1 MKWKRK
7 RLCVM
12 LLLAILVMTQLP
24 AVAMAEMGITAPT
37 EGIVKPS
44 GTVDNNGNVKAVI
57 TDQDIQDAIEIA
69 AAQSKK
75 DGKEANG
82 ITVSTDLNKLPLTLS
97 RSAYKKLVDA
107 AVNYMSIKTP
117 QISLSLDLET
127 LKTIYNASGG
137 DVTIDAVVVDQ
148 SKLTQAAKTV
158 LGNYPA
164 YDLTVISSG
173 KTISSFGGYVTV
185 TLPYT
190 LQADEEGGNLQM
202 VWVDDEGNV
211 QYITDS
217 SYDADSSTMIGR
229 TNHFTVFGITRKPT
243 VFNDIAG
250 HWAKDDILF
259 AASRGLLN
267 GTGEKVFSPN
277 TGMTRGM
284 FATALYR
291 LAGSPQTAGEGS
303 VFTDVS
309 ADAYYAGAVK
319 WASSKGI
326 VNGTTA
332 TTFAPDQDVTRQ
344 EMAAIMVN
352 YAKIMGYTLPRTRE
366 AVTFTDNASIVSWA
380 ADAVKAMQMAG
391 VLMGKDGNCFDP
403 TGTATRAEVSAV
415 LHRYVELVIDPQT
428 AQSWDRNDSSKWM
441 YYVGGKPTVGIK
453 TIDGTTYHFDD
464 RGQLT
469 KIDPVAPES
478 KQYTNFVVSKNDTL
492 WGIAASHGC
501 TVAEIVYL
509 NNITDP
515 NLTLEGQTLKLPQK
529 SDSSHSSSSGSG
541 GGYTPTH
548 PTPSVNSVTVTPETV
563 TAAVGMAITGQQLT
577 ANVSVTGSASQDVVW
592 SVHDAGTTGTGK
604 VTVDADGKLNVAAD
618 AAIGTAVI
626 RATST
631 YDSTKYGICTVSVS
645 ATPTTPSV
653 NSVTVT
659 PGTVDATVGTAIIG
673 QQLTANVSVTG
684 GASQD
689 VVWSVHDAGTTGTG
703 KVTVDADGKLN
714 VAADAAIGTAVIRA
728 TSTYDSTKY
737 GICPVSVA
745 PIAPSGVTLDT
756 AAVTLSVDGSQS
768 LPETWQLTATV
779 SPSDATDKSVT
790 WSSDAPD
797 VANVDDTG
805 LVTAHSAGTAT
816 ITVTTADG
824 SQTDTCTVRV
834 GSLAASNAEAAKIT
848 GFAVGNNDSSHLCF
862 NAGGYDTLTS
872 GAGIALVEVRA
883 GAASPGSVVDF
894 DAELTGKT
902 LAFHTQ
908 DVVDETD
915 LTYVGVTFT
924 ATYNGVTSDPVTLDV
939 SHLFGA
945 ATTVGKMRADGAKFP
960 TDGDRFG
967 KFLFQTKS
975 MLPNKPHPISTSPT
989 LTLSDGVSIAPAEAN
1004 AVEGVNSGI
1013 EPEQISLQSN
1023 ERGML
1028 QISLAAVPTGDFDCW
1043 WDGRIELICDGTSY
1057 RISHAN
1063 FMVEVSVIDS

>member
-631 YDSTKYGICTVSVS
+631 YDSTKYGICTVSV
-645 ATPTTPSV
+645 
-653 NSVTVT
+653 
-659 PGTVDATVGTAIIG
+659 
-673 QQLTANVSVTG
+673 
-684 GASQD
+684 
-689 VVWSVHDAGTTGTG
+689 
-703 KVTVDADGKLN
+703 
-714 VAADAAIGTAVIRA
+714 
-728 TSTYDSTKY
+728 
-737 GICPVSVA
+737 A

-824 SQTDTCTVRV
+824 SQTDTCAWGALRRPTPRPRRSQALQWETTTLPTFVSMP
-834 GSLAASNAEAAKIT
+834 G
-848 GFAVGNNDSSHLCF
+848 
-862 NAGGYDTLTS
+862 DT
-872 GAGIALVEVRA
+872 IR
-883 GAASPGSVVDF
+883 
-894 DAELTGKT
+894 
-902 LAFHTQ
+902 
-908 DVVDETD
+908 
-915 LTYVGVTFT
+915 
-924 ATYNGVTSDPVTLDV
+924 
-939 SHLFGA
+939 
-945 ATTVGKMRADGAKFP
+945 
-960 TDGDRFG
+960 
-967 KFLFQTKS
+967 
-975 MLPNKPHPISTSPT
+975 
-989 LTLSDGVSIAPAEAN
+989 
-1004 AVEGVNSGI
+1004 
-1013 EPEQISLQSN
+1013 
-1023 ERGML
+1023 
-1028 QISLAAVPTGDFDCW
+1028 
-1043 WDGRIELICDGTSY
+1043 
-1057 RISHAN
+1057 
-1063 FMVEVSVIDS
+1063 